1 MASKVQSSVVE
12 PLHASH
18 FGTGARRCFD
28 SSPDDLLTMKNEF
41 MSEGLIQ
48 IKVNVCR
55 ELREELKLSGRER
68 RGRVF
73 LDPSACVTLAS
84 LRGKLHGFFR
94 ALRRDSYIIRAC
106 PPVVSEDGNALP
118 PEVVDESNSVTI
130 SSDADVL
137 ALIAQAQSLYETDYK
152 DRLNRP
158 TMCLRIDLNPN
169 RPKPPPV
176 PEYLQNLPD
185 PAESSHMTMLSFYA
199 FPACGID
206 DPEAFAKHLRKTWGT
221 PFQAVGR
228 IYVAREGVNAQ
239 MAVPSNL
246 LDQFVASC
254 HDLPNGVGE
263 YLAKECLGVN
273 LDPIPLTRAEFA
285 TAGVND
291 GPPFHNLHVRVRPQV
306 VSDGLLDENGDETVK
321 SKYNWND
328 AGYDMPPEEWHN
340 ALQRKNDDIILLDCR
355 NKYESDVGRFEG
367 SEPLNTDTFK
377 DTWDALK
384 ERLQE
389 KPKDAPIYTYCTGG
403 IRCVKVGAYLTQEL
417 GFTNVNRLA
426 GGIIAYDRTVNK
438 GDNASSLFKGTNF
451 VFDGRLGRPITNEQL
466 GTCYTCGAATS
477 LVTNC
482 RNSNCHQRIVQCA
495 KCDTNYFGTCSNA
508 CHQRVMRMQEA
519 SSSSSGDE
527 EVDNNNNSF
536 DSGDSVEMEGPRINA
551 TAASTVSTASCSQQQ
566 FSTLEEY
573 SAAYSSPV
581 PAIYPELMFN
591 TASLIPTGSHMVS
604 GPAVGRFLQ
613 NMVRLQ
619 RPPARILEVGTF
631 SGYATAW
638 MWEGLFAADSTTSS
652 SSSTSVKEPYLLSME
667 RDPKAF
673 GVAAEH
679 LKCIEQYGCG
689 EAAAEAIC
697 ALRSAPNN
705 PRTMFYSSSSEQQQ
719 QVARLLFRRDGSTC
733 ELWKVTDALA
743 TLESSTQDDIE
754 EPFDMIFLDA
764 DKTRMVE
771 YMEVFLSTDRLLRR
785 GGIVIVDNVLW
796 KGLVLDAAAGGA
808 VVYALEQEAMVDESL
823 RQNRRARKLANKM
836 HRFNT
841 AMANDTRVEV
851 LVLPVRDGLSV
862 IRKK

>member
-1 MASKVQSSVVE
+1 MASTVESSMLE
-12 PLHASH
+12 PSHTSRFDAGASQ
-18 FGTGARRCFD
+18 AD
-28 SSPDDLLTMKNEF
+28 DEASPVLQRTTRQQ

-55 ELREELKLSGRER
+55 ELREELQLSSRER

-94 ALRRDSYIIRAC
+94 ALRLDSYVLLAS
-106 PPVVSEDGNALP
+106 PPEVSEDGTTLP
-118 PEVVDESNSVTI
+118 PEVVNESNSLTI
-130 SSDADVL
+130 SSDEDVRT
-137 ALIAQAQSLYETDYK
+137 LIAQAQSLYEQEYYK

-169 RPKPPPV
+169 RPAPPPI
-176 PEYLQNLPD
+176 PEYLKNLPD

-199 FPACGID
+199 FPASGID
-206 DPEAFAKHLRKTWGT
+206 DPEAFAKHLRKTWET

-228 IYVAREGVNAQ
+228 IYVANEGVNAQ
-239 MAVPSNL
+239 MAVPSNV
-246 LDQFVASC
+246 LDQFIASC
-254 HDLPNGVGE
+254 HDLPNGVGD
-263 YLAKECLGVN
+263 YLTNECLGVN
-273 LDPIPLTRAEFA
+273 IDPVPLTRVDYA

-291 GPPFHNLHVRVRPQV
+291 GPPFHNLHIRVRPQV
-306 VSDGLLDENGDETVK
+306 VSDGLLLDDDDDVK

-340 ALQRKNDDIILLDCR
+340 ALQAKGDVTLLDCR

-384 ERLQE
+384 ERLQD

-403 IRCVKVGAYLTQEL
+403 IRCVKVGAYLKQEL

-426 GGIIAYDRTVNK
+426 GGIIAYDRAVNK
-438 GDNASSLFKGTNF
+438 QGDNSSSLFKGTNF
-451 VFDGRLGRPITNEQL
+451 VFDGRLGRPITDAKL
-466 GTCYTCGAATS
+466 GTCYTCAAATS

-482 RNSNCHQRIVQCA
+482 RNSNCHQRIIQCEN
-495 KCDTNYFGTCSNA
+495 CDKNYLGTCSDA
-508 CHQRVMRMQEA
+508 CHQRVLRMQKDESNGQDID
-519 SSSSSGDE
+519 SS
-527 EVDNNNNSF
+527 SF
-536 DSGDSVEMEGPRINA
+536 DSKTEPRINRPAA
-551 TAASTVSTASCSQQQ
+551 TACTKANDSQQQ

-573 SAAYSSPV
+573 SAAHSSPV
-581 PAIYPELMFN
+581 PAVYPELNLN
-591 TASLIPTGSHMVS
+591 TMSLIPTGSHMIS
-604 GPAVGRFLQ
+604 GAAVGRFLQ

-638 MWEGLFAADSTTSS
+638 MWEGLFTAAAADNEASSS
-652 SSSTSVKEPYLLSME
+652 SSSTSREPYLLSME

-673 GVAAEH
+673 SVAVEH
-679 LKCIEQYGCG
+679 MRFIEQYGCG
-689 EAAAEAIC
+689 EAAAEAVC
-697 ALRSAPNN
+697 ALRSGQEVP
-705 PRTMFYSSSSEQQQ
+705 PTSPPSEH
-719 QVARLLFRRDGSTC
+719 VARLTFHREGSTC
-733 ELWKVTDALA
+733 DLWKVTDALA
-743 TLESSTQDDIE
+743 SLESSTPDDIT
-754 EPFDMIFLDA
+754 EPFDMVFLDA
-764 DKTRMVE
+764 DKTRLVE
-771 YMEVFLSTDRLLRR
+771 YMEAFLSTDRLLRK

-796 KGLVLDAAAGGA
+796 KGLVLDAAAAGGGGS
-808 VVYALEQEAMVDESL
+808 VEYAPEDEVDESL
-823 RQNRRARKLANKM
+823 RRNRRARKLANKM

-841 AMANDTRVEV
+841 AMANDPRVEV
-851 LVLPVRDGLSV
+851 LVLPMRDGLSL